1 MTALGD
7 ALRKIRESLGKTRDR
22 AQTLGDSTEPSDQDK
37 EEVDIWLVDAEA
49 DLAVIHDENQSPSLN
64 PASAGEVLE
73 ISIPAS
79 RLQTCADALEL
90 AEEAEG
96 EAKKASPNYDYI
108 GDRTRTLEEEYIPAI
123 RVKFEIE

>member
-49 DLAVIHDENQSPSLN
+49 DLAVIHDENQSPSLD
-64 PASAGEVLE
+64 PTSAGEVME
-73 ISIPAS
+73 VTIPAS

-90 AEEAEG
+90 AQEAEA
-96 EAKKASPNYDYI
+96 EAKKASPDYDYI
-108 GDRTRTLEEEYIPAI
+108 GDRTRTLEATYTAAI
-123 RVKFEIE
+123 RAKFEL